1 MDAAAAYGAPVI
13 AGVPDEGRGRVSEIH
28 QWIAIIYRVTVSHCA
43 TKLPLRMGV
52 CCRYNSMGKA
62 K

>member
-28 QWIAIIYRVTVSHCA
+28 QWIGIIYLVAVSHCA
-43 TKLPLRMGV
+43 TELPL
-52 CCRYNSMGKA
+52 
-62 K
+62 